1 MKALDSIDSAPR
13 TAQQPPSDGT
23 CSAQIVAHKF
33 GGSSLAN
40 AERIRHVAELLR
52 SRPERTQVV
61 VVSAMQGVTD
71 ALIGLTAAAA
81 GKAEWRPQCQA
92 LRDRHLAV
100 AGELLGPKATA
111 MQAWLSERFD
121 ELSEKL
127 HAISVLGSA
136 GREIADGLSGKGE
149 VWSAHLLH
157 ALLRAGGSDYD
168 LLDARELLV
177 VRHEEL
183 GVAVDWDASAQ
194 LLADWRQ
201 THRAQRTIVTGYVAR
216 EASGRATVLGRN
228 GSDYS
233 GAIFAALWDAQELH
247 IWTDVDGVLSADPRV
262 EPEAVT
268 LAAMTYEEA
277 CELAY
282 FGAKVIHPQTMAPAI
297 ARGLPIFIRNTFKP
311 ELAGTRIDA
320 DGDDAGPVK
329 GLTLAH
335 DLAIVN
341 VEGTGMIGV
350 PGTAER
356 VFAALRAA
364 QVSVVMISQ
373 GSSEHSICSVVRA
386 GQASTA
392 QAALEGAFARELA
405 AGQINRVQLSGGIAV
420 LAAVGNRMAGVP
432 GTAARLFD
440 ALARARVNIR
450 AIAQGASERNIS
462 VAIEGAEA
470 AKALRAAH
478 AAFYLSPQTVS
489 VGVIGPGKVG
499 AALLDQIAAASAR
512 LRREANLDLRLRA
525 LSSSR
530 RMCLDDRGIAGE
542 TWRERIGAA
551 VDACDL
557 DRFAGHVHTSHL
569 PHAIIV
575 DCSASDAVAAHYAQ
589 WLAAGIHIVT
599 PNKQAGAG
607 PVERYRAIREAAAKG
622 ISRFRYE
629 ATVGAGLPIIST
641 LRDLLDT
648 GDEILAI
655 DGIFSGTLAWLFNS
669 YDGSVPFSK
678 LVHQAHALG
687 YTEPDPRDDLSGT
700 DVARKLVILAREA
713 GWELSLADVNVEN
726 LVPPSL
732 RGSPPDEFMAQLDQL
747 DATMAQ
753 RHAGA
758 SANGH
763 VLRYVASLK
772 RDGSASVGLTEL
784 PRGHAFANIRLTDN
798 VVQFRTKRYCDNPLV
813 VQGPG
818 AGPEVTAAG
827 VFADLLRVAAA
838 LGARV

>member
-1 MKALDSIDSAPR
+1 A
-13 TAQQPPSDGT
+13 
-23 CSAQIVAHKF
+23 
-33 GGSSLAN
+33 
-40 AERIRHVAELLR
+40 
-52 SRPERTQVV
+52 
-61 VVSAMQGVTD
+61 
-71 ALIGLTAAAA
+71 
-81 GKAEWRPQCQA
+81 
-92 LRDRHLAV
+92 
-100 AGELLGPKATA
+100 
-111 MQAWLSERFD
+111 
-121 ELSEKL
+121 
-127 HAISVLGSA
+127 
-136 GREIADGLSGKGE
+136 LSGKGE

-157 ALLRAGGSDYD
+157 ALMQADGANYD

-183 GVAVDWDASAQ
+183 GVAVDWDATAQ
-194 LLADWRQ
+194 LLGEWRQ
-201 THRAQRTIVTGYVAR
+201 QHRAPRTIVTGYVAR
-216 EASGRATVLGRN
+216 DASGRATVLGRN

-233 GAIFAALWDAQELH
+233 GAIFAALWDADELH

-297 ARGLPIFIRNTFKP
+297 ARGLPIFIRNTFRP
-311 ELAGTRIDA
+311 ELPGTRIDA

-386 GQASTA
+386 AQAPAA

-405 AGQINRVQLSGGIAV
+405 AGQINRVQLSDGIAV

-512 LRREANLDLRLRA
+512 LKREANLDLRLRA

-530 RMCLDDRGIAGE
+530 RMCLEDRGMTGAS
-542 TWRERIGAA
+542 WRERLGAA
-551 VDACDL
+551 GDGCDL
-557 DRFAGHVHTSHL
+557 DRFADHVHTSHL

-575 DCSASDAVAAHYAQ
+575 DCSASDAVAAHYAR

-648 GDEILAI
+648 GDEIFAI

-726 LVPPSL
+726 LVPESL
-732 RGSPPDEFMAQLDQL
+732 RGTPPDQFMAQLDKL
-747 DATMAQ
+747 DPAMAQ
-753 RHAGA
+753 RYAA
-758 SANGH
+758 ARANGN

-772 RDGSASVGLTEL
+772 RDGSASVGLIEL
-784 PRGHAFANIRLTDN
+784 PRDHAFANIRLTDN
-798 VVQFRTKRYCDNPLV
+798 VVQFSTKRYCDNPLV

-827 VFADLLRVAAA
+827 VFADLLRVSAA